1 MGFMPECSIA
11 KVLESIY
18 RHDFVL
24 PAIQREFVWGSDQVC
39 LFFDSLLRGYPVGT
53 MLTWR
58 VPTEDIDKYV
68 YYDFM
73 RDYHQKDSPHC
84 PEIKPPAHQPL
95 VAVLDGQQRLTA
107 LNIGLR
113 GSYAEK
119 LPRLWWNN
127 PAAYP
132 EKFLYLDL
140 AHVGPEE
147 ELGVRYDFRFLTP
160 QEAGS
165 QETRPGAVWF
175 RVRDI
180 LPMKEAYD
188 VMQYLQGRG
197 LGNDQEALRS
207 LSRLHT
213 TVHVDRIVHYYQEES
228 PDIERVLNIFI
239 RVNSG
244 GTFLS
249 YSDLLLSLA
258 TAQWKDRDA
267 RREINDLIDEL
278 NDIGQGFNISKELVL
293 KAGLMLLEKPDIRF
307 KVGNFD
313 RDTMRSLEASWDHI
327 SACLRTAVALM
338 AAFGFSRQTLAARSV
353 IIPVAYYLHAR
364 ELSSEYLTKDAY
376 ASDRAQVR
384 RWVIRSLL
392 KRGVWGSGLDGLL
405 SSLRS
410 VLSKSHDE
418 WPSAALEDEMAHR
431 GKSLRFES
439 AEIEDLADLE
449 FGDQRIFP
457 LLALLYPG
465 VDTTRQFHV
474 DHIFP
479 RSRFT
484 KGRLKGAGVGEEII
498 DDYIRDANRI
508 PNLQLLEGS
517 VNVAKQASLPSK
529 WLESHFAEPAQRQQW
544 LLANDATGLPNG
556 LTGFGEFFTA
566 RRTRLR
572 IRLEQL
578 LGIDKE
584 QTSEVASTSV
594 DESAAVM

>member
-1 MGFMPECSIA
+1 MGFMPERSIA
-11 KVLESIY
+11 SVLDGIY
-18 RHDFVL
+18 MHEFVL
-24 PAIQREFVWGSDQVC
+24 PAIQREFVWNSNQVC

-58 VPTEDIDKYV
+58 VPAGDVGKYV

-84 PEIKPPAHQPL
+84 PEIKPPAHQPV

-107 LNIGLR
+107 MNIGLR

-132 EKFLYLDL
+132 QKFLYLDL

-165 QETRPGAVWF
+165 PDTKPGAIWF
-175 RVRDI
+175 RASEI
-180 LPMKEAYD
+180 LPMRESFD
-188 VMQYLQGRG
+188 VMQHLQGIG
-197 LGNDQEALRS
+197 LGNDQNALRS
-207 LSRLHT
+207 LARLHMA
-213 TVHVDRIVHYYQEES
+213 VHVDRVVHYYEEDS

-267 RREINDLIDEL
+267 RREINDLIDDL
-278 NDIGQGFNISKELVL
+278 NDIGQGFNISKELAL

-313 RDTMRSLEASWDHI
+313 RDTMQSLEADWDHI

-338 AAFGFSRQTLAARSV
+338 SAFGFSRQTLAARSV
-353 IIPVAYYLHAR
+353 IIPVAYYVHAR
-364 ELSSEYLTKDAY
+364 GLSSDYVTKDVY
-376 ASDRAQVR
+376 AADRARVR

-405 SSLRS
+405 SGLRG
-410 VLSKSHDE
+410 VLSKAHSE
-418 WPSAALEDEMAHR
+418 WPSASLEEEMARR

-439 AEIEDLADLE
+439 AEIDDLADLE
-449 FGDQRIFP
+449 YDDPRVFP

-484 KGRLKGAGVGEEII
+484 RTHLKKAGVAEDVI

-508 PNLQLLEGS
+508 PNLQLLDGL
-517 VNVAKQASLPSK
+517 VNVAKQAALPSE
-529 WLESHFAEPAQRQQW
+529 WLETHFLEESQREQW
-544 LLANDATGLPNG
+544 LLTNDATGLPDH
-556 LTGFGEFFTA
+556 LPEFGQFFTR

-572 IRLEQL
+572 NRLEGL
-578 LGIDKE
+578 LGVDKAATPE
-584 QTSEVASTSV
+584 IAFTEV